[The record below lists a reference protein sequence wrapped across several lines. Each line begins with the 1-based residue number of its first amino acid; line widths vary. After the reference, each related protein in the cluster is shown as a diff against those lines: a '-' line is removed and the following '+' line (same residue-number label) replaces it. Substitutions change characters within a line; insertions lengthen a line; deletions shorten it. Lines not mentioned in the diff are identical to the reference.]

1 MTNLQIKE
9 KWNEVLDFATEYATK
24 KGLHT
29 GIKWLED
36 SFNEYLEMTDN
47 TPGYGIGGQPGSRHN
62 REVLAQRIVLALGP
76 FVGGRHILDEQ
87 QLTKLKDSLKEI
99 VNNEQKCN
107 QIRR

>member
-1 MTNLQIKE
+1 MIEKEIKE
-9 KWNEVLDFATEYATK
+9 KWNEVLDYATEHATK

-36 SFNEYLEMTDN
+36 SFNELLKMSEE
-47 TPGYGIGGQPGSRHN
+47 TPGYGMGGQHGSLHN

-76 FVGGRHILDEQ
+76 FVGGRHILDEE
-87 QLTKLKDSLKEI
+87 QLANLKDSLKEI